1 MEAERTLLGE
11 QRPVEQGG
19 VMALP
24 LLMVAPDAPDL
35 AGVLVVRWNAPG
47 NLEMGAHKGL
57 ALLAPACAV
66 LLDRREQSLAHDA
79 FLSLAVHELRSPL
92 TAVKGYAQLLLRQAR
107 RLAVPP
113 QTRQAIDAIEEQATR
128 MADMISEMHDA
139 VRIRRG
145 DLELHPERAD
155 ILPLVESAVQQQRRL
170 YPQHAITLDAPD
182 EPLVA
187 DVDPQRLTQ
196 VVAALVNNAAR
207 YSPGGGPVAVRVTS
221 RSTTAPGVA
230 SLGEAFVCV
239 QDAGIGIAPADRVHI
254 FEYLYRAPDAKRRHL
269 SGLGLGLFVS
279 RSLVERMGG
288 QLWLDQTLLRGGA
301 AFSEQSGELRGSVFC
316 FIIPLTPGE

>member
-1 MEAERTLLGE
+1 M
-11 QRPVEQGG
+11 EQGDAT
-19 VMALP
+19 ALP
-24 LLMVAPDAPDL
+24 LRIVALDAPVL
-35 AGVLVVRWNAPG
+35 AGVLLARWDTSG
-47 NLEMGAHKGL
+47 GRESGARKGL
-57 ALLAPACAV
+57 ALLAPSCAV

-79 FLSLAVHELRSPL
+79 FLSLTVHELRSPL

-145 DLELHPERAD
+145 DLELHPERGD
-155 ILPLVESAVQQQRRL
+155 IRPLVAAAVHQQRRL
-170 YPQHAITLDAPD
+170 YPQHEITLDTPD
-182 EPLVA
+182 APLVA

-207 YSPGGGPVAVRVTS
+207 YSPSGGPVAVRVTS
-221 RSTTAPGVA
+221 RSTNAPGVA
-230 SLGEAFVCV
+230 SQGEDGEAFICV
-239 QDAGIGIAPADRVHI
+239 QDAGIGIAPADRVPI
-254 FEYLYRAPDAKRRHL
+254 FEYLYRAPEAKRRHL

-279 RSLVERMGG
+279 RSLAERMGG
-288 QLWLDQTLLRGGA
+288 QLWLDWLDQTLPRGGA
-301 AFSEQSGELRGSVFC
+301 ESGAQLGERRGSMFC
-316 FIIPLTPGE
+316 FTVPLAPGE